1 MLNELHQKYPWKS
14 INKFMPYALKKG
26 FSEGDV
32 KKYFRDHVLK
42 DKLKIN
48 LSKYYLPIYGKSK
61 GCYQF
66 DTLIQSRGLPKW
78 FSVRGDAM
86 PPSFLVFINI
96 NSRKAYAYPM
106 INKGKEEVIK
116 VMKKFIDSNRP
127 TALTSDQ
134 DSAYLNRDMINLM
147 LENNIDYRTTEDNN
161 HNILGI
167 INRLMKTLRD
177 LNKTRDFTVD
187 SMSEV
192 IELYNNTTHSSTGKP
207 PNSFTDNDEEEY
219 ISKMRTLT
227 ESITSQDSFTLK
239 KGDKVRIVL
248 DKPVIGKKRSNL
260 SPECYVVDSVNGYGY
275 NIIAKDNSVAT
286 YPRHKLVVV
295 EGSKGKI
302 ADTLD
307 NEKRGIISEILSYN
321 PKTDKYKVI
330 YEGGVKDEIKAKNL
344 RETNPTRLS
353 PLEIDFWKNK
363 TLPASISKY
372 KGSSRLEEPLRHSN

>member
-32 KKYFRDHVLK
+32 KKYFRDYVLK

-48 LSKYYLPIYGKSK
+48 LSQYYLPIYGKSK

-66 DTLIQSRGLPKW
+66 DTLIQSRGLPKG
-78 FSVRGDAM
+78 FSARGDAM

-106 INKGKEEVIK
+106 TNKGKEEVLR
-116 VMKKFIDSNRP
+116 VMKMFIDSNRP
-127 TALTSDQ
+127 TTLTSDQ
-134 DSAYLNRDMINLM
+134 DSAYINRDMINLM

-187 SMSEV
+187 SMNKV
-192 IELYNNTTHSSTGKP
+192 INLYNDTTHSSTGKP
-207 PNSFTDNDEEEY
+207 PNSFTDEDEEEY

-227 ESITSQDSFTLK
+227 ESITSQDSFTLM

-260 SPECYVVDSVNGYGY
+260 SPECYIVDSVNGNSY
-275 NIIAKDNSVAT
+275 NIVAKDNSVAT
-286 YPRHKLVVV
+286 YPRHKLVVT
-295 EGSKGKI
+295 SKGRI
-302 ADTLD
+302 AETLD
-307 NEKRGIISEILSYN
+307 SDKRGIISEIISYN

-344 RETNPTRLS
+344 RETNPTSLS
-353 PLEIDFWKNK
+353 RMEIEFWKNK
-363 TLPASISKY
+363 DAPPTISKY
-372 KGSSRLEEPLRHSN
+372 KGLY